1 MIKKL
6 DNIVFYLISIFPVLI
21 VSGPFLSDTAVVL
34 IDLIFLYI
42 IIKENKLSLL
52 NNIYFKYFLFFC
64 LYFSVRSIF
73 TDDILFSLKSS
84 FFYIRFIIL
93 VFAISFFLDRND
105 KLISLFSKI
114 FLVTILIVC
123 IDGLFQYL
131 FGFNFLG
138 FKIDNEDKLSGLFG
152 DEAVL
157 GSFLVRLT
165 PLVFAVLYRYFN
177 QRENK
182 SIFLFSLILLEL
194 LIFLSGSRTSLFLML
209 FFSGI
214 FFLINNSLR
223 KSIIIIHIII
233 IISVFSLSKFNSRF
247 SHTAYYA
254 ILDPIR
260 TMFFEES
267 KDVAPKN
274 FLIEKPESVENRKFF
289 MFTRVY
295 DSHYRTAYNM
305 FLDNKFFGVGTKM
318 FRQLCGD
325 PKYWINEFSCS
336 THPHNFY
343 VQILAEN
350 GIFGFI
356 ALIIPFIYITF
367 IVWKILILHLFKN
380 KKIRSYSALMILT
393 GIFLNLWPIISSG
406 NFFNNWLSI
415 LIYFPVGFYQYFN
428 KKNELH

>member
-138 FKIDNEDKLSGLFG
+138 FKIYNADKLSGLFG

-214 FFLINNSLR
+214 FFLINSSLR

-233 IISVFSLSKFNSRF
+233 ILSVLSLSKFNSKF
-247 SHTAYYA
+247 SHTTYYA
-254 ILDPIR
+254 FVDPIR
-260 TMFFEES
+260 TMFFE
-267 KDVAPKN
+267 K
-274 FLIEKPESVENRKFF
+274 EKPDYMENRKFF
-289 MFTRVY
+289 IFTKVY

-325 PKYWINEFSCS
+325 TKYLINEHSCS
-336 THPHNFY
+336 THPHNF
-343 VQILAEN
+343 
-350 GIFGFI
+350 
-356 ALIIPFIYITF
+356 
-367 IVWKILILHLFKN
+367 
-380 KKIRSYSALMILT
+380 
-393 GIFLNLWPIISSG
+393 
-406 NFFNNWLSI
+406 
-415 LIYFPVGFYQYFN
+415 
-428 KKNELH
+428 

>member
-138 FKIDNEDKLSGLFG
+138 FKIYNADKLSGLFG

-182 SIFLFSLILLEL
+182 SIFLDPVKYP
-194 LIFLSGSRTSLFLML
+194 LF
-209 FFSGI
+209 
-214 FFLINNSLR
+214 
-223 KSIIIIHIII
+223 
-233 IISVFSLSKFNSRF
+233 
-247 SHTAYYA
+247 T
-254 ILDPIR
+254 
-260 TMFFEES
+260 
-267 KDVAPKN
+267 
-274 FLIEKPESVENRKFF
+274 
-289 MFTRVY
+289 
-295 DSHYRTAYNM
+295 
-305 FLDNKFFGVGTKM
+305 
-318 FRQLCGD
+318 
-325 PKYWINEFSCS
+325 
-336 THPHNFY
+336 
-343 VQILAEN
+343 
-350 GIFGFI
+350 
-356 ALIIPFIYITF
+356 
-367 IVWKILILHLFKN
+367 
-380 KKIRSYSALMILT
+380 
-393 GIFLNLWPIISSG
+393 WP
-406 NFFNNWLSI
+406 
-415 LIYFPVGFYQYFN
+415 
-428 KKNELH
+428 